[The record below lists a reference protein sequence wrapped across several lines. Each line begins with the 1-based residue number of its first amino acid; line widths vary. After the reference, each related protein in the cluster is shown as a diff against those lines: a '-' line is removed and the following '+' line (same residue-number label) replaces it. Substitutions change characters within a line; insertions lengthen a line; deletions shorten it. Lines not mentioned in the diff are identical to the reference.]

1 MNSKLAII
9 GLMISSVLGISAS
22 GQKLTTSQE
31 VILQDDKSGDHLI
44 FVIDTGEYKFENC
57 KGNIA
62 IGGTGTVSVTGCKV
76 ALRDMS
82 DTRRVLAEVDLCDR
96 VGKADI
102 AFAVP
107 ILTNQGDPS
116 TFESV
121 ISDANTAD
129 SAFDCQPKPIVS
141 K

>member
-1 MNSKLAII
+1 MNSKLVII

-22 GQKLTTSQE
+22 GQKQTTIQQ

-44 FVIDTGEYKFENC
+44 FVIDTGEYKFESC
-57 KGNIA
+57 KGNLSTS
-62 IGGTGTVSVTGCKV
+62 GVGTVSVTGCTVVLK
-76 ALRDMS
+76 DMS
-82 DTRRVLAEVDLCDR
+82 DTKRVLAEINLCDR

-107 ILTNQGDPS
+107 TLTNQGEPS

-121 ISDANTAD
+121 ISDSNTLD
-129 SAFDCQPKPIVS
+129 SAFDCEPKAIGA